1 MMSIGMHCRLL
12 GKPGRIGALHRFLDH
27 VQAHDQ
33 VWIARRIDIAR
44 HWRAV
49 HPYAA
54 PRRRRWRESC
64 VTPHPSAALP
74 RNDHDTFASAA
85 ATSSAPAPPAP
96 PRLAWPAWA
105 AYPDKTIRIVVT
117 FAAGG
122 ASDIVAR
129 VIGEQLAK
137 KLGQAVIVDN
147 KPGAGGSVGG
157 TNVVQSPADGYTLML
172 SNSTP
177 ISIGPFVLEKQPY
190 DPVADFTHIA
200 SIGSAPCVV
209 MANPAA
215 GINTIVDLENAAK
228 KAGGLQFGS
237 GGPASIGHIYGEMMS
252 RALGVKMTHVP
263 YRGGAPMTTDLI
275 SGVIPVGIDVITAFV
290 PFFKSGQIK
299 PLAVTSAQRS
309 PLAPDVPTVVET
321 GHGRLVLDNF
331 FGLTG
336 PAKMPADIV
345 ARLNAATNEVLAQ
358 PDIKKRLLEL
368 GVTTTPGTP
377 AEFTAFVRNQVAALQ
392 PVVKTVRV
400 TL

>member
-1 MMSIGMHCRLL
+1 
-12 GKPGRIGALHRFLDH
+12 
-27 VQAHDQ
+27 V
-33 VWIARRIDIAR
+33 VAR
-44 HWRAV
+44 
-49 HPYAA
+49 AA
-54 PRRRRWRESC
+54 P
-64 VTPHPSAALP
+64 
-74 RNDHDTFASAA
+74 
-85 ATSSAPAPPAP
+85 
-96 PRLAWPAWA
+96 
-105 AYPDKTIRIVVT
+105 
-117 FAAGG
+117 
-122 ASDIVAR
+122 
-129 VIGEQLAK
+129 
-137 KLGQAVIVDN
+137 
-147 KPGAGGSVGG
+147 
-157 TNVVQSPADGYTLML
+157 DGYTLML

-177 ISIGPFVLEKQPY
+177 ISIGPFALEKQPY
-190 DPVADFTHIA
+190 DPIADFTHIA

-215 GINTIVDLENAAK
+215 GINTIVDLENAAR

-290 PFFKSGQIK
+290 PFFKNGQIK

-309 PLAPDVPTVVET
+309 PLAPDVPTVAES
-321 GHGRLVLDNF
+321 GHARIVLDNF

-336 PAKMPADIV
+336 PAKMPPDIV

-358 PDIKKRLLEL
+358 PEITKRLLEL
-368 GVTTTPGTP
+368 GVGTTPGTP
-377 AEFTAFVRNQVAALQ
+377 EQFTSFVRNQVATLQ